1 MSDKGTTDYGIY
13 FLRIN
18 LITQYS
24 NRYNMKKLERNELAE
39 KLILGVNELLQNS
52 QIVFTKK
59 IEKAVKKSAK
69 RISKNAKMK
78 KQNH

>member
-1 MSDKGTTDYGIY
+1 
-13 FLRIN
+13 
-18 LITQYS
+18 
-24 NRYNMKKLERNELAE
+24 MKKLERNELAE